1 VKAKRSG
8 AQVVKR
14 SGEGS
19 SAGHSTTGP
28 LDHSTTFRSLPSVD
42 KLLESEELKA
52 VLGSV
57 HRRMAARAIRAY
69 LDELRENI
77 REPQA
82 ASSKLQAF
90 SMDELVRRL
99 KRERK
104 PTLTRAI
111 NGLGV
116 ILHTGLGRAPLSKA
130 AQEALADVSE
140 HFSSLEI
147 DLETGRRGSRYRH
160 IEPLLCELTGAEAA
174 MVVNNNCAATMLI
187 LSGLAKGKEA
197 IVSRGQLI
205 EIGGAFRIPD
215 VMMQSGCKMVEVGT
229 TNRTHPRDY
238 KNAITSETALLLR
251 VHTSNYKIT
260 GFTKEVSLEE
270 LVGLAHEAKVL
281 VVDDLGSG
289 ALVDLSKYGL
299 PKEPLVQE
307 SVRAGADV
315 ICFSGD
321 KLISASQAGIIV
333 GKKKHIDLL
342 KKHPL
347 TRALR
352 CGKLTYAVLERTL
365 ELFLDEERVVKEHA
379 LFQLLLKTTDQMQSD
394 AEALV
399 RSVQSELAKTG
410 MAEVAGTVPDFGA
423 SSAGDCPPPAT
434 SVRVP
439 SSVAEFTVKPALSEI
454 GGGSLATESLESRV
468 VAITPKTMHVDE
480 LARRMRLNRPPVF
493 GRVEHGEYLLDFRT
507 LRRDEIPII
516 AAALLVAFQQ

>member
-1 VKAKRSG
+1 MRSQG
-8 AQVVKR
+8 PRDRGIK
-14 SGEGS
+14 GS
-19 SAGHSTTGP
+19 SEESGHSTTGP
-28 LDHSTTFRSLPSVD
+28 LDHSSTFRSLPSVD
-42 KLLESEELKA
+42 KLLASEELA
-52 VLGSV
+52 PVLSRV
-57 HRRMAARAIRAY
+57 HRRMAVRAIRAY
-69 LDELRENI
+69 LDELRQSLK
-77 REPQA
+77 EPQA
-82 ASSKLQAF
+82 SRLKPQAF
-90 SMDELVRRL
+90 SMGELARRL
-99 KRERK
+99 EREQK

-116 ILHTGLGRAPLSKA
+116 ILHTGLGRAPLA
-130 AQEALADVSE
+130 RVAQKALADVSE

-174 MVVNNNCAATMLI
+174 MVVNNNCAATLLI

-215 VMMQSGCKMVEVGT
+215 VMQQSGCRMVEVGT
-229 TNRTHPRDY
+229 TNRTHLRDY
-238 KNAITSETALLLR
+238 KNAITPETAMLLR

-270 LVGLAHEAKVL
+270 LVALGREAKVL

-289 ALVDLSKYGL
+289 ALIDLSKYGL

-307 SVRAGADV
+307 SVKAGADV

-365 ELFLDEERVVKEHA
+365 ELFLDEECVIKEHA
-379 LFQLLLKTTDQMQSD
+379 LLQLLLKPIEQLQRE
-394 AEALV
+394 ARALV
-399 RSVQSELAKTG
+399 RRVQTELEGKAVIRVRTG
-410 MAEVAGTVPDFGA
+410 LA
-423 SSAGDCPPPAT
+423 
-434 SVRVP
+434 
-439 SSVAEFTVKPALSEI
+439 EI
-454 GGGSLATESLESRV
+454 GGGSLATESLDSRV
-468 VAITPKTMHVDE
+468 VAIRPSVMHVDE

-493 GRVEHGEYLLDFRT
+493 GRVEKGEYVLDFRT

-516 AAALLVAFQQ
+516 AAALLAAFQS

>member
-1 VKAKRSG
+1 
-8 AQVVKR
+8 
-14 SGEGS
+14 
-19 SAGHSTTGP
+19 
-28 LDHSTTFRSLPSVD
+28 LPSVD
-42 KLLESEELKA
+42 KLLESEELKP
-52 VLGSV
+52 VLCRV
-57 HRRMAARAIRAY
+57 HRRMAVRAIRAY
-69 LDELRENI
+69 LDELREKI
-77 REPQA
+77 QA
-82 ASSKLQAF
+82 GEAAAF
-90 SMDELVRRL
+90 AQDEMVRRL
-99 KRERK
+99 ERERK

-174 MVVNNNCAATMLI
+174 MVVNNNCAATLLI

-238 KNAITSETALLLR
+238 KNAITPETALLLR

-299 PKEPLVQE
+299 PKEPLVQD
-307 SVRAGADV
+307 SVKAGADV

-333 GKKKHIDLL
+333 GKKKYIDLL

-379 LFQLLLKTTDQMQSD
+379 LFQLLLKTPAQMQSE
-394 AEALV
+394 AKALV
-399 RSVQSELAKTG
+399 RRVQSELGDKAKL
-410 MAEVAGTVPDFGA
+410 V
-423 SSAGDCPPPAT
+423 
-434 SVRVP
+434 
-439 SSVAEFTVKPALSEI
+439 VKPALSEI

-468 VAITPKTMHVDE
+468 VAIRPATMHVDE

-493 GRVEHGEYLLDFRT
+493 GRVEKGEYVLDFRT

-516 AAALLVAFQQ
+516 AAALLSAFQR

>member
-1 VKAKRSG
+1 
-8 AQVVKR
+8 
-14 SGEGS
+14 
-19 SAGHSTTGP
+19 
-28 LDHSTTFRSLPSVD
+28 VD
-42 KLLESEELKA
+42 GLLENVELRP
-52 VLGSV
+52 VLGLV
-57 HRRMAARAIRAY
+57 HRRMAVRAIRAY
-69 LDELRENI
+69 LDELREKI
-77 REPQA
+77 QA
-82 ASSKLQAF
+82 GEASAYSQA
-90 SMDELVRRL
+90 ELVRRL
-99 KRERK
+99 ERERK

-174 MVVNNNCAATMLI
+174 MVVNNNCAATLLI

-229 TNRTHPRDY
+229 TNRTHLRDY
-238 KNAITSETALLLR
+238 KNAITPETALLLR

-299 PKEPLVQE
+299 PKEPLVQD
-307 SVRAGADV
+307 SVKAGADV

-333 GKKKHIDLL
+333 GKKKYIDPL

-379 LFQLLLKTTDQMQSD
+379 LFQLLLKAPEQMQSE
-394 AEALV
+394 AEELLH
-399 RSVQSELAKTG
+399 RVQVLLPLPPGEG
-410 MAEVAGTVPDFGA
+410 WGEGDNVVA
-423 SSAGDCPPPAT
+423 
-434 SVRVP
+434 R
-439 SSVAEFTVKPALSEI
+439 FTVKPALSEI

-468 VAITPKTMHVDE
+468 VAIRPQTMNVDE

-493 GRVEHGEYLLDFRT
+493 GRVEKGEYLLDFRT
-507 LRRDEIPII
+507 IRHDEIPII
-516 AAALLVAFQQ
+516 AAALLSAFQH

>member
-1 VKAKRSG
+1 MKRKESRG
-8 AQVVKR
+8 RGIK
-14 SGEGS
+14 GS
-19 SAGHSTTGP
+19 SGPKALESSNPGP
-28 LDHSTTFRSLPSVD
+28 LESSAELLRGLPSVD
-42 KLLESEELKA
+42 KLLESEELKP
-52 VLGSV
+52 VLGRV
-57 HRRMAARAIRAY
+57 HRRMAVRAIRAY
-69 LDELRENI
+69 LDELRQKI
-77 REPQA
+77 QA
-82 ASSKLQAF
+82 GEDAAF
-90 SMDELVRRL
+90 ARDELVRRL
-99 KRERK
+99 ERERK
-104 PTLTRAI
+104 PTLTRAV

-130 AQEALADVSE
+130 AQDALADVSE

-174 MVVNNNCAATMLI
+174 MVVNNNCAATLLI

-229 TNRTHPRDY
+229 TNRTHLRDY
-238 KNAITSETALLLR
+238 KNAITPETALLLR

-299 PKEPLVQE
+299 PKEPLVQD
-307 SVRAGADV
+307 SVKAGADV

-333 GKKKHIDLL
+333 GKKKYVDLL

-365 ELFLDEERVVKEHA
+365 ELFLDAERVVKEHA
-379 LFQLLLKTTDQMQSD
+379 LFQLLLKTPAQMQSE
-394 AEALV
+394 ARALV
-399 RSVQSELAKTG
+399 RRVQRDMTETGSE
-410 MAEVAGTVPDFGA
+410 VSD
-423 SSAGDCPPPAT
+423 
-434 SVRVP
+434 RVP
-439 SSVAEFTVKPALSEI
+439 SSVAKFTVKPALSEI

-468 VAITPKTMHVDE
+468 VAIRPQTMNVDE

-493 GRVEHGEYLLDFRT
+493 GRVEKGEYVLDFRT
-507 LRRDEIPII
+507 IRRDEIPII
-516 AAALLVAFQQ
+516 SVALLAAFQH

>member
-1 VKAKRSG
+1 VREKGSRGRGGQAKSQKPKAKGQIGESG
-8 AQVVKR
+8 
-14 SGEGS
+14 
-19 SAGHSTTGP
+19 
-28 LDHSTTFRSLPSVD
+28 LRSLPSVD
-42 KLLESEELKA
+42 RLLNDEKLKP
-52 VLGSV
+52 VLAQV
-57 HRRMAARAIRAY
+57 HHRMAARAIRAY
-69 LDELRENI
+69 LDELRQNLK
-77 REPQA
+77 EPQA
-82 ASSKLQAF
+82 ASRKPQAF

-99 KRERK
+99 ERERK

-160 IEPLLCELTGAEAA
+160 TEPLLCELTGAEAA

-187 LSGLAKGKEA
+187 LAGLAKGKEA

-215 VMMQSGCKMVEVGT
+215 VMQQSGCKMVEVGT
-229 TNRTHPRDY
+229 TNRTHLRDY
-238 KNAITSETALLLR
+238 KGAITPETALLLR

-270 LVGLAHEAKVL
+270 LVTLAHEAKVL

-299 PKEPLVQE
+299 PKEPLVQD
-307 SVRAGADV
+307 SVKAGADV

-333 GKKKHIDLL
+333 GKKKYIDLL
-342 KKHPL
+342 KKYPL

-379 LFQLLLKTTDQMQSD
+379 LFQLLLKTTAQMQEE
-394 AEALV
+394 AEELV
-399 RSVQSELAKTG
+399 RQV
-410 MAEVAGTVPDFGA
+410 AEVAAQGHDRNVRHSGSCPEP
-423 SSAGDCPPPAT
+423 SSD
-434 SVRVP
+434 RVP
-439 SSVAEFTVKPALSEI
+439 SSVAEFVVKPALSEI

-468 VAITPKTMHVDE
+468 VAIRPKTMHVDE
-480 LARRMRLNRPPVF
+480 LARRMRLSRPPVF
-493 GRVEHGEYLLDFRT
+493 GRVEKGEYLLDFRT
-507 LRRDEIPII
+507 LRRDEIPAI
-516 AAALLVAFQQ
+516 AAALLSAFQQ

>member
-1 VKAKRSG
+1 VKAKGSRGRGVKGSG
-8 AQVVKR
+8 RNEVKSQKPKAKSQ
-14 SGEGS
+14 SGESG
-19 SAGHSTTGP
+19 
-28 LDHSTTFRSLPSVD
+28 LRSLPSVD
-42 KLLESEELKA
+42 KLLNDEKLA
-52 VLGSV
+52 PVLGQV
-57 HRRMAARAIRAY
+57 HRRMAVRAIRAY
-69 LDELRENI
+69 LDELRENLRKPSGDRPHSGTVPI
-77 REPQA
+77 
-82 ASSKLQAF
+82 QAF
-90 SMDELVRRL
+90 SVDELVRRL
-99 KRERK
+99 ERERK

-174 MVVNNNCAATMLI
+174 MVVNNNCAATLLI

-215 VMMQSGCKMVEVGT
+215 VMQQSGCKMVEVGT
-229 TNRTHPRDY
+229 TNRTHLRDY
-238 KNAITSETALLLR
+238 KNAITPETSLLLR

-270 LVGLAHEAKVL
+270 LVGLACEAKVL

-299 PKEPLVQE
+299 PKEPLVQD
-307 SVRAGADV
+307 SVKAGADV

-333 GKKKHIDLL
+333 GKKKYIDVL

-365 ELFLDEERVVKEHA
+365 DLFLDEERVVKEHA
-379 LFQLLLKTTDQMQSD
+379 LFQLLLKTPAQMQSE
-394 AEALV
+394 AKALV
-399 RSVQSELAKTG
+399 RRVQALLPLPMGEG
-410 MAEVAGTVPDFGA
+410 RGEGDNVVAQ
-423 SSAGDCPPPAT
+423 
-434 SVRVP
+434 
-439 SSVAEFTVKPALSEI
+439 FTVKPALSEI

-468 VAITPKTMHVDE
+468 VAITPKVMHVDE

-493 GRVEHGEYLLDFRT
+493 GRVEKGEYVLDFRT
-507 LRRDEIPII
+507 IHRDEIPII
-516 AAALLVAFQQ
+516 AAALLSAFQR

>member
-1 VKAKRSG
+1 M
-8 AQVVKR
+8 
-14 SGEGS
+14 
-19 SAGHSTTGP
+19 
-28 LDHSTTFRSLPSVD
+28 
-42 KLLESEELKA
+42 A
-52 VLGSV
+52 VPV
-57 HRRMAARAIRAY
+57 IRAY
-69 LDELRENI
+69 LDELRQKI
-77 REPQA
+77 QA
-82 ASSKLQAF
+82 GEAAAY
-90 SMDELVRRL
+90 DRAELVRRL
-99 KRERK
+99 ERERK
-104 PTLTRAI
+104 PGLTRAI

-147 DLETGRRGSRYRH
+147 DIETGRRGSRYRH

-174 MVVNNNCAATMLI
+174 MVVNNNCAATLLI

-215 VMMQSGCKMVEVGT
+215 VMMQSGCRMVEVGT
-229 TNRTHPRDY
+229 TNRTHLRDY
-238 KNAITSETALLLR
+238 KNAITPETALLLR

-260 GFTKEVSLEE
+260 GFTKEVSLDE
-270 LVGLAHEAKVL
+270 LVALGRESKVL

-307 SVRAGADV
+307 SVKAGADV

-347 TRALR
+347 TRAMR

-365 ELFLDEERVVKEHA
+365 ELFLDEERVVREHA
-379 LFQLLLKTTDQMQSD
+379 LYQLLLKTPEQMQSE
-394 AEALV
+394 AEELV
-399 RSVQSELAKTG
+399 REIAAKTG
-410 MAEVAGTVPDFGA
+410 AVPRAERSEGLSPVFAQ
-423 SSAGDCPPPAT
+423 
-434 SVRVP
+434 
-439 SSVAEFTVKPALSEI
+439 FTVRPALSEI

-468 VAITPKTMHVDE
+468 VAIQPKTIHVDE

-493 GRVEHGEYLLDFRT
+493 GRVEKGEYLLDFRT

-516 AAALLVAFQQ
+516 ATALLAAFQR

>member
-1 VKAKRSG
+1 VKKKQQRSS

-14 SGEGS
+14 SSEGPTT
-19 SAGHSTTGP
+19 GHSTAGP
-28 LDHSTTFRSLPSVD
+28 LNHVATLRSLPSVD
-42 KLLESEELKA
+42 KLLESEELRS
-52 VLGSV
+52 VLGCV
-57 HRRMAARAIRAY
+57 HRRMAVRAVRAY
-69 LDELRENI
+69 LDELRQKI
-77 REPQA
+77 QA
-82 ASSKLQAF
+82 GEDAAF
-90 SMDELVRRL
+90 AQEELTRRL
-99 KRERK
+99 ERERK

-116 ILHTGLGRAPLSKA
+116 ILHTGLGRAPLSGA

-147 DLETGRRGSRYRH
+147 DVETGRRGSRYRH

-174 MVVNNNCAATMLI
+174 MVVNNNCAATLLI
-187 LSGLAKGKEA
+187 LSGLAKGREA

-215 VMMQSGCKMVEVGT
+215 VMQQSGCRMVEVGT
-229 TNRTHPRDY
+229 TNRTHLRDY
-238 KNAITSETALLLR
+238 RNAITSETAMLLR

-270 LVGLAHEAKVL
+270 LVALGRESKVL

-307 SVRAGADV
+307 SVKTGADV
-315 ICFSGD
+315 VCFSGD
-321 KLISASQAGIIV
+321 KLISASQAGIVV
-333 GKKKHIDLL
+333 GKKKYIDLL

-379 LFQLLLKTTDQMQSD
+379 LFQLLLKTPVQMQREARALERRVH
-394 AEALV
+394 AEIGEKA
-399 RSVQSELAKTG
+399 R
-410 MAEVAGTVPDFGA
+410 
-423 SSAGDCPPPAT
+423 
-434 SVRVP
+434 
-439 SSVAEFTVKPALSEI
+439 FTVKPALSEI

-468 VAITPKTMHVDE
+468 VAIRPSAMHVDE

-493 GRVEHGEYLLDFRT
+493 GRVERGEYLLDFRT
-507 LRRDEIPII
+507 IRRDEIPIV
-516 AAALLVAFQQ
+516 ASALLSAFQH

>member
-1 VKAKRSG
+1 MKGKESGTGALSDRGRRGQVRS
-8 AQVVKR
+8 QKSETR
-14 SGEGS
+14 SQKEDS
-19 SAGHSTTGP
+19 R
-28 LDHSTTFRSLPSVD
+28 FRTLPSVD
-42 KLLESEELKA
+42 KLLESEELKP
-52 VLGSV
+52 VLGRV
-57 HRRMAARAIRAY
+57 HRRMAVRAIRAY
-69 LDELRENI
+69 LDELRQNL
-77 REPQA
+77 RDPQA
-82 ASSKLQAF
+82 ASRKPQAF
-90 SMDELVRRL
+90 SVDELVRRL
-99 KRERK
+99 ERERK

-147 DLETGRRGSRYRH
+147 DIETGRRGNRYRH

-174 MVVNNNCAATMLI
+174 MIVNNNCAATLLI

-215 VMMQSGCKMVEVGT
+215 VMQQSGCKMVEVGT
-229 TNRTHPRDY
+229 TNRTHLRDY
-238 KNAITSETALLLR
+238 KNAITPETALLLR

-270 LVGLAHEAKVL
+270 LVALGREAKVL

-299 PKEPLVQE
+299 PKEPLVQD
-307 SVRAGADV
+307 SVKAGADV

-342 KKHPL
+342 RKHPL

-379 LFQLLLKTTDQMQSD
+379 LFQLLLKTPAQMQRE
-394 AEALV
+394 AKALV
-399 RSVQSELAKTG
+399 RRVQSDMAKTG
-410 MAEVAGTVPDFGA
+410 TVP
-423 SSAGDCPPPAT
+423 
-434 SVRVP
+434 R
-439 SSVAEFTVKPALSEI
+439 AERSGGLSPVFAQFTVKPALSEI

-468 VAITPKTMHVDE
+468 VAIRPSVMHVDE
-480 LARRMRLNRPPVF
+480 LARRMRQNRPPVF
-493 GRVEHGEYLLDFRT
+493 GRVEKGEYVLDFRT

-516 AAALLVAFQQ
+516 ASALLSALQP

>member
-1 VKAKRSG
+1 M
-8 AQVVKR
+8 
-14 SGEGS
+14 
-19 SAGHSTTGP
+19 
-28 LDHSTTFRSLPSVD
+28 
-42 KLLESEELKA
+42 A
-52 VLGSV
+52 V
-57 HRRMAARAIRAY
+57 RAIRAY
-69 LDELRENI
+69 LDELREKI
-77 REPQA
+77 QA
-82 ASSKLQAF
+82 GEAAAF
-90 SMDELVRRL
+90 AQDELVRRL
-99 KRERK
+99 QRERK

-116 ILHTGLGRAPLSKA
+116 ILHTGLGRAPLSRA
-130 AQEALADVSE
+130 AQDALTDVSE

-147 DLETGRRGSRYRH
+147 DIETGRRGSRYRH

-174 MVVNNNCAATMLI
+174 MVVNNNCAATLLI

-215 VMMQSGCKMVEVGT
+215 VMMQSGCRMVEVGT
-229 TNRTHPRDY
+229 TNRTHLRDY
-238 KNAITSETALLLR
+238 KNAITPETALLLR

-270 LVGLAHEAKVL
+270 LVGLAREANVL

-289 ALVDLSKYGL
+289 ALIDLSKYGL

-307 SVRAGADV
+307 SVKAGADV

-333 GKKKHIDLL
+333 GKKKYIDLL

-347 TRALR
+347 TRAMR
-352 CGKLTYAVLERTL
+352 CGKLTCAVLERTL
-365 ELFLDEERVVKEHA
+365 ELFLDEERVIKEHA
-379 LFQLLLKTTDQMQSD
+379 LFQLLLKTTEQMQEE
-394 AEALV
+394 AEELV
-399 RSVQSELAKTG
+399 RQ
-410 MAEVAGTVPDFGA
+410 VAAQGHDRNVGH
-423 SSAGDCPPPAT
+423 SGSCPEP

-439 SSVAEFTVKPALSEI
+439 SSVAELTVKPALSEI

-468 VAITPKTMHVDE
+468 VAIQPKTMHVDE

-493 GRVEHGEYLLDFRT
+493 GRVEKGEYVLDFRT
-507 LRRDEIPII
+507 LRRDEIPSI
-516 AAALLVAFQQ
+516 ASALLSAFQH

>member
-1 VKAKRSG
+1 M
-8 AQVVKR
+8 
-14 SGEGS
+14 
-19 SAGHSTTGP
+19 
-28 LDHSTTFRSLPSVD
+28 
-42 KLLESEELKA
+42 A
-52 VLGSV
+52 V
-57 HRRMAARAIRAY
+57 RTIRAY
-69 LDELRENI
+69 LDELREKI
-77 REPQA
+77 QA
-82 ASSKLQAF
+82 GEAAAYDQA
-90 SMDELVRRL
+90 ELVRRL
-99 KRERK
+99 ERERK

-140 HFSSLEI
+140 HFSCLEI

-174 MVVNNNCAATMLI
+174 MVVNNNCAATLLI

-215 VMMQSGCKMVEVGT
+215 VMMQSGCRMVEVGT
-229 TNRTHPRDY
+229 TNRTHLRDY
-238 KNAITSETALLLR
+238 KNAITPETALLLR

-260 GFTKEVSLEE
+260 GFTKEVGLEE
-270 LVGLAHEAKVL
+270 LVALAQETNNQNPGTPEPRNPIL

-289 ALVDLSKYGL
+289 ALIDLSKYGL

-307 SVRAGADV
+307 SVKAGADV

-347 TRALR
+347 TRAMR

-379 LFQLLLKTTDQMQSD
+379 LFQLLLKTPEQMQSE
-394 AEALV
+394 AEELV
-399 RSVQSELAKTG
+399 REIV
-410 MAEVAGTVPDFGA
+410 GTVPDCGA
-423 SSAGDCPPPAT
+423 PSAGDCPPST
-434 SVRVP
+434 ISRRVP
-439 SSVAEFTVKPALSEI
+439 SDKATFTIRPALSEI

-468 VAITPKTMHVDE
+468 VSVQPKTIHVDE

-493 GRVEHGEYLLDFRT
+493 GRVEKGEYLLDFRT

-516 AAALLVAFQQ
+516 VSALLYAFQN

>member
-1 VKAKRSG
+1 VKKKQQRSS

-14 SGEGS
+14 S
-19 SAGHSTTGP
+19 SAGPPTGHSTTGP
-28 LDHSTTFRSLPSVD
+28 LDHGAALRSLPSVD
-42 KLLESEELKA
+42 KLIESEELKP
-52 VLGSV
+52 VLCQV
-57 HRRMAARAIRAY
+57 HRRMAVRAIRAY
-69 LDELRENI
+69 LDELRESI

-82 ASSKLQAF
+82 ASRRPQAF
-90 SMDELVRRL
+90 SVDELVRRL
-99 KRERK
+99 ERERK

-229 TNRTHPRDY
+229 TNRTHLRDY
-238 KNAITSETALLLR
+238 KNAVTPETALLLR

-299 PKEPLVQE
+299 PKEPLVQD
-307 SVRAGADV
+307 SVKAGADV

-333 GKKKHIDLL
+333 GKRKYIDLL

-365 ELFLDEERVVKEHA
+365 DLFLDEERVVKEHA
-379 LFQLLLKTTDQMQSD
+379 LFQLLLKTTDQMQS
-394 AEALV
+394 EADDLV
-399 RSVQSELAKTG
+399 RRVQKDMT
-410 MAEVAGTVPDFGA
+410 EVAGTVPDCGA
-423 SSAGDCPPPAT
+423 SSAGDRPPPAT
-434 SVRVP
+434 SDRVP

-468 VAITPKTMHVDE
+468 VAIRPQTMHVDE

-493 GRVEHGEYLLDFRT
+493 GRVEKGEYVLDFRT
-507 LRRDEIPII
+507 LRRDEIPVI
-516 AAALLVAFQQ
+516 AAALLAAFQS

>member
-1 VKAKRSG
+1 
-8 AQVVKR
+8 
-14 SGEGS
+14 
-19 SAGHSTTGP
+19 
-28 LDHSTTFRSLPSVD
+28 
-42 KLLESEELKA
+42 
-52 VLGSV
+52 VLGHV
-57 HRRMAARAIRAY
+57 HRRMAVRAIRAY
-69 LDELRENI
+69 LDELRQKI
-77 REPQA
+77 QA
-82 ASSKLQAF
+82 GEAAAF
-90 SMDELVRRL
+90 SQDELVRRL
-99 KRERK
+99 ERERK

-116 ILHTGLGRAPLSKA
+116 ILHTGLGRAPLSRA

-174 MVVNNNCAATMLI
+174 MVVNNNCAATLLI
-187 LSGLAKGKEA
+187 LSGLAKGREA

-229 TNRTHPRDY
+229 TNRTHLRDY
-238 KNAITSETALLLR
+238 KNAITPETALLLR

-270 LVGLAHEAKVL
+270 LVALAREAKVL

-299 PKEPLVQE
+299 PKEPLVQD
-307 SVRAGADV
+307 SVKAGADV

-321 KLISASQAGIIV
+321 KLISASQAGVIV
-333 GKKKHIDLL
+333 GKKKYIDLL

-379 LFQLLLKTTDQMQSD
+379 LFQLLLKTPDQMQRE
-394 AEALV
+394 AQALV
-399 RSVQSELAKTG
+399 RRVRRDMTETG
-410 MAEVAGTVPDFGA
+410 FAVSD
-423 SSAGDCPPPAT
+423 
-434 SVRVP
+434 RVP
-439 SSVAEFTVKPALSEI
+439 SLPAHFTVKPALSEI

-468 VAITPKTMHVDE
+468 VAIRPQTMHVDE
-480 LARRMRLNRPPVF
+480 LARRMRQNRPPVF
-493 GRVEHGEYLLDFRT
+493 GRVEKDEYVLDFRT
-507 LRRDEIPII
+507 LRRDEIPVI
-516 AAALLVAFQQ
+516 AAALLAAFQH